1 MGNSQLAT
9 TGRAIAFVLLWNSGF
24 IGAEYGLPFTGTFTL
39 LFWRY
44 LLLTLILFLYLKA
57 SNRFVIPNR
66 GTFVHTAFVGVLAHG
81 VWLSCALLALEQ
93 NVPAGIVALVVA
105 LQPLVTGALSG
116 IVVGEHPNLRQWF
129 GLTIGFLGVAIA
141 VGTRIQLNNDASTI
155 GYFIPFGSVIAITC
169 ASLLQRRR
177 EVLPQAQTPLNVS
190 QNLFYQSLATAFIL
204 FFPAIGVEKLT
215 IQWNV
220 PFVATLS
227 WLILGVSLGAYGLM
241 WKLLS
246 ELDATRVASLFY
258 LGPPVTMGMAWLAFG
273 DIPQLTD
280 IIGLGVVVVGVF
292 FVQLSNQSRL
302 QKKIKRQQSD

>member
-1 MGNSQLAT
+1 MGNLKSAT
-9 TGRAIAFVLLWNSGF
+9 MWCAIAFVLLWNSGF
-24 IGAEYGLPFTGTFTL
+24 IGAEYGLPSAGTFTL

-44 LLLTLILFLYLKA
+44 LVLSLILFLYLQA
-57 SNRFVIPNR
+57 SQRFFIPDR
-66 GTFVHTAFVGVLAHG
+66 ATVFHTALVGILAHG
-81 VWLSCALLALEQ
+81 VWLSCVLLALEQ

-105 LQPLVTGALSG
+105 LQPLVTGAFSG
-116 IVVGEHPNLRQWF
+116 IVVGERVNFWQWL

-155 GYFIPFGSVIAITC
+155 GYFLPFGSVIAITI
-169 ASLLQRRR
+169 ASLLQRRK
-177 EVLPQAQTPLNVS
+177 EISPEDHTPLTVS
-190 QNLFYQSLATAFIL
+190 QTLFYQSLATSLIL

-215 IQWNV
+215 IQWNL

-280 IIGLGVVVVGVF
+280 VIGLGVVIVGVF
-292 FVQLSNQSRL
+292 FVQLSNKIRL
-302 QKKIKRQQSD
+302 QKKIKRQQRD